1 MRDSFRMVFVF
12 GSSLSNT
19 LFFVVVVVL
28 LFFSSPSSIILDT
41 IVSCIAAA
49 AADADD
55 EVFFLLK
62 FVVTRFETSEQ
73 REKERREKNRRGA
86 KTSQKSYSR
95 TRPHICLQLFYA
107 PLLRHLYAPLSPNRK
122 EIPSI
127 LNAQSWRKLYV
138 VVVVVVVVDFFFSR
152 YVSRPTKWSVALFF
166 FLFFL

>member
-49 AADADD
+49 AAAAD

-62 FVVTRFETSEQ
+62 FVVTRFETSEP
-73 REKERREKNRRGA
+73 REKESREKNSEERKRH
-86 KTSQKSYSR
+86 TKSYSH
-95 TRPHICLQLFYA
+95 THSHICLQLFYA

-122 EIPSI
+122 ELPSI

>member
-49 AADADD
+49 AAADD

-62 FVVTRFETSEQ
+62 FVVTRFETSEP
-73 REKERREKNRRGA
+73 REKERREKNRRGGENV
-86 KTSQKSYSR
+86 TQKSYSH
-95 TRPHICLQLFYA
+95 THSHICLQLFYA

-122 EIPSI
+122 ELPSI

-138 VVVVVVVVDFFFSR
+138 VVVVVDFFFSR
-152 YVSRPTKWSVALFF
+152 YVSRPTKRSVALFF